1 MRSQQSEWLE
11 VQKGLNAIMFQHDKF
26 SLQYDICRESK
37 KHGAFSNMT
46 HALSYI
52 YKIQW
57 YYRSEIP
64 EVLRAL
70 PTWRVC
76 QDHRR
81 STYPPRKPCLAL
93 GRGFRWTKLCLETFF
108 QISNYLWQ
116 ALQPRFSERE
126 GMWLLQIKYF
136 SSLNFWKSEIKI
148 LKNKV
153 SGIFARITSVFVRI
167 TGVFVREKNQ
177 KKPHS
182 LEIETLETQ

>member
-1 MRSQQSEWLE
+1 MLLTNILFHRRLFWSMLLTNILFHDLCKVLTNPKIKKHVGRRMRSQQSEWLE
-11 VQKGLNAIMFQHDKF
+11 VQKGLNAIMFQHDMF

-46 HALSYI
+46 HALSYT

-70 PTWRVC
+70 PTWRFC

-81 STYPPRKPCLAL
+81 STYPPRKPCSAL

-108 QISNYLWQ
+108 QISNYMTSP
-116 ALQPRFSERE
+116 QPRFSERE

-136 SSLNFWKSEIKI
+136 SSLHF
-148 LKNKV
+148 
-153 SGIFARITSVFVRI
+153 
-167 TGVFVREKNQ
+167 
-177 KKPHS
+177 
-182 LEIETLETQ
+182 

>member
-1 MRSQQSEWLE
+1 MLLTNILFHDLCKVLTNPKIKKHVGRRMRSQQSDWLE

-108 QISNYLWQ
+108 QISNYL
-116 ALQPRFSERE
+116 
-126 GMWLLQIKYF
+126 
-136 SSLNFWKSEIKI
+136 
-148 LKNKV
+148 
-153 SGIFARITSVFVRI
+153 
-167 TGVFVREKNQ
+167 
-177 KKPHS
+177 
-182 LEIETLETQ
+182 